1 MCRQISFS
9 AALPELKHIQVGNS
23 RYTVLVKPFSKGIFR
38 TTAIMCKWNP
48 DMDLQKL
55 EEHSKLARH
64 FSVSECPDE
73 LHPGLLSTGYTML
86 NFNTQRQT
94 IQPDA

>member
-1 MCRQISFS
+1 
-9 AALPELKHIQVGNS
+9 
-23 RYTVLVKPFSKGIFR
+23 
-38 TTAIMCKWNP
+38 
-48 DMDLQKL
+48 MDLQKL
-55 EEHSKLARH
+55 EEHGKLARH

-73 LHPGLLSTGYTML
+73 LHPGLLSTGYTTL